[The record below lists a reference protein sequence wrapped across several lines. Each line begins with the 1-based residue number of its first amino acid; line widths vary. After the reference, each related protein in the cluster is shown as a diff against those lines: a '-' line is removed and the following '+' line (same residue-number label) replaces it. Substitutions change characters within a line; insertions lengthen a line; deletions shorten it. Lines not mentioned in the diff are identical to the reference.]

1 MNATGSGFSYIHVEP
16 MTSKN
21 IVTGL
26 TKHYT
31 RNFKGGFAFLDPKTN
46 EPVDVEVKATMA
58 MDKGPKH
65 IDYTRSKDNEIL
77 VGHEGMDVMKTAMEK
92 VTGEQISD
100 AEWSR
105 VRKYDRKKAT
115 VTRQQQNRILIFVT
129 ETESVC
135 GRMPST
141 LWICV

>member
-77 VGHEGMDVMKTAMEK
+77 VGHEGMVVMKLAMVK
-92 VTGEQISD
+92 V
-100 AEWSR
+100 
-105 VRKYDRKKAT
+105 Y
-115 VTRQQQNRILIFVT
+115 
-129 ETESVC
+129 
-135 GRMPST
+135 
-141 LWICV
+141 

>member
-1 MNATGSGFSYIHVEP
+1 

-77 VGHEGMDVMKTAMEK
+77 FGQNRS
-92 VTGEQISD
+92 VTPSGAVSENMT
-100 AEWSR
+100 E
-105 VRKYDRKKAT
+105 RKKAT